1 MFGYD
6 AELNAIGLPCPLP
19 VLRIREALEK
29 LEGGQTLYVV
39 ATDPG
44 SLQDIRAFARITQN
58 ELLEAREEQGKYY
71 FVVRKRPSPD

>member
-1 MFGYD
+1 MSDYD

-19 VLRIREALEK
+19 VLRIRKALET

-44 SLQDIRAFARITQN
+44 SLKDVKAFARITEN
-58 ELLEAREEQGKYY
+58 ELLEAREEEGQYH
-71 FVVRKRPSPD
+71 FVIRKRISSR